1 MSRASAGMAASL
13 LTSFQTVCSVLET
26 ENDLLKAGR
35 LREVVDMLPA
45 KQREMDALERI
56 LAVSRADSLSADQI
70 HGLKTSEIEE
80 VAGRF
85 GALVHANRTLLK
97 NAIDAQ
103 NILIRLIV
111 VDATQDAGVGYGA
124 SGQYMPNPGAQ
135 AALTL
140 RSDV

>member
-1 MSRASAGMAASL
+1 MSRASAGMAVSL
-13 LTSFQTVCSVLET
+13 LAGFQAVCAVLET

-45 KQREMDALERI
+45 KQREMDALEHI
-56 LAVSRADSLSADQI
+56 LAVGRADSLPADQP
-70 HGLKTSEIEE
+70 HGLETSEIEE
-80 VAGRF
+80 AAGRF
-85 GALVHANRTLLK
+85 GALVRANRTLLK

-111 VDATQDAGVGYGA
+111 VDATQDAGVSYGA
-124 SGQYMPNPGAQ
+124 SGQYMSNPGAQ